1 MRSKDMLELIIDVE
15 KNQHGITKLYPSRI
29 KYFQRTK
36 RYDSH
41 TFEVTYDEAF
51 EQMIIDFEKAI
62 GGTIYRPTAK
72 KILNNWFSWA
82 VEQRSALINLISR
95 KKMNYSYLLF
105 NEK

>member
-1 MRSKDMLELIIDVE
+1 
-15 KNQHGITKLYPSRI
+15 
-29 KYFQRTK
+29 
-36 RYDSH
+36 
-41 TFEVTYDEAF
+41 
-51 EQMIIDFEKAI
+51 MILDFEKAI

-95 KKMNYSYLLF
+95 RKMNYSYLLF

>member
-51 EQMIIDFEKAI
+51 EHMIIDFEKAI

-82 VEQRSALINLISR
+82 VEQRLALINLIS
-95 KKMNYSYLLF
+95 KKENELF
-105 NEK
+105 Y

>member
-15 KNQHGITKLYPSRI
+15 KKQHGITKLYPSRI

-51 EQMIIDFEKAI
+51 GQMIIDFEKAI

-82 VEQRSALINLISR
+82 VEQRLALINLIS
-95 KKMNYSYLLF
+95 KKGNELF
-105 NEK
+105 Y

>member
-15 KNQHGITKLYPSRI
+15 KNQHGITRLYPSRI

-82 VEQRSALINLISR
+82 VEQRLALINLISKR
-95 KKMNYSYLLF
+95 EMNYSI
-105 NEK
+105 K

>member
-62 GGTIYRPTAK
+62 GGAIYRPTAK

-82 VEQRSALINLISR
+82 VEQRLALINLIS
-95 KKMNYSYLLF
+95 KKENELF
-105 NEK
+105 Y